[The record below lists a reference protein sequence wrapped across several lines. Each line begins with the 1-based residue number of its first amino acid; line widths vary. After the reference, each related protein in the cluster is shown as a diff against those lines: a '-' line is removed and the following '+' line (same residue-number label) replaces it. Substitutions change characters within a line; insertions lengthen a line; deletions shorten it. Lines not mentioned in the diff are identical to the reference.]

1 MPHHVGMAT
10 FDVRVED
17 YDPGDLVAMAAG
29 PEWALDPTRAALLV
43 HDLQP
48 YYLDVLAANVRTRL
62 VAQVERIVG
71 WAAERRMPVIG
82 SGPRPASVLAQRGLL
97 GQLWGLGPTRDQA
110 TATAVQGLESDH
122 VRWIRKRSYSAFFAT
137 DLAEEL
143 RRLGRDQLVVVGVF
157 ATAGVLATTYD
168 AFARDI
174 ECIVPIEATAD
185 YTGDLHATALT
196 LISALTGRVTT
207 VSQIVDTGESEP
219 IPHGAGRS

>member
-62 VAQVERIVG
+62 V
-71 WAAERRMPVIG
+71 
-82 SGPRPASVLAQRGLL
+82 
-97 GQLWGLGPTRDQA
+97 
-110 TATAVQGLESDH
+110 
-122 VRWIRKRSYSAFFAT
+122 
-137 DLAEEL
+137 
-143 RRLGRDQLVVVGVF
+143 
-157 ATAGVLATTYD
+157 
-168 AFARDI
+168 
-174 ECIVPIEATAD
+174 PIEATAD
-185 YTGDLHATALT
+185 YTRDLHATALT

>member
-1 MPHHVGMAT
+1 MAHHVGMAT

-17 YDPGDLVAMAAG
+17 YDSGDLVAMAAG

-48 YYLDVLAANVRTRL
+48 YYLDVLAAGVRTRL
-62 VAQVERIVG
+62 GAQVERVVD
-71 WAAERRMPVIG
+71 WAAAHEVPVIG
-82 SGPRPASVLAQRGLL
+82 SGPRPASILAQRGLL

-110 TATAVQGLESDH
+110 TAMALRGLEGDH

-168 AFARDI
+168 AFARDVK
-174 ECIVPIEATAD
+174 CFVPIEATAD
-185 YTGDLHATALT
+185 YTKELHATALT
-196 LISALTGRVTT
+196 FIYSRG
-207 VSQIVDTGESEP
+207 G
-219 IPHGAGRS
+219 

>member
-1 MPHHVGMAT
+1 MAT

-17 YDPGDLVAMAAG
+17 YDSAELLAMTAG
-29 PEWALDPTRAALLV
+29 PDWTLDPARAALLV

-48 YYLDVLAANVRTRL
+48 YYLDVLTANVRTRL
-62 VAQVERIVG
+62 VAQVERIVD
-71 WAAERRMPVIG
+71 WAAGRRMPVIG

-97 GQLWGLGPTRDQA
+97 GQRWGLGPTPDQA
-110 TATAVQGLESDH
+110 TATALQGLETDR
-122 VRWIRKRSYSAFFAT
+122 VRWVRKRSYSAFFAT

-168 AFARDI
+168 GFARDI
-174 ECIVPIEATAD
+174 QCFVPLEATAD
-185 YTGDLHATALT
+185 YTKDLHVTALT

-207 VSQIVDTGESEP
+207 VSEIVDAGGSP
-219 IPHGAGRS
+219 SAPHSLTRPSSSV